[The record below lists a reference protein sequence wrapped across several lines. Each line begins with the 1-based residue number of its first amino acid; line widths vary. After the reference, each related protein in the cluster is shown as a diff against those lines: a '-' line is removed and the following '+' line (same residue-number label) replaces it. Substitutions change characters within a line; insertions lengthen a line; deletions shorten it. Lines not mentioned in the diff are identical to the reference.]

1 MNHRILM
8 AAAALVCT
16 LGLALPLKAE
26 KKGILVTQHTGVLVA
41 GNNGYQVNPTG
52 DIVEF
57 SYNTDL
63 GGLLT
68 VVNYTFTRKTGKV
81 TIGKIPAEF
90 FPADADG
97 IEIVGLERNIALV
110 LFTTAGGSR
119 IYMTFNLRAT
129 DATPRPS
136 KTNVEQH
143 VALVGELCAISGPY
157 IVSYRYAD
165 DTYAVLRS
173 IQVYNHNWKV
183 NANKGIDD
191 KYGALATLNQP
202 VQKHYVGVSP
212 DPDPDRR
219 IISVLKP

>member
-1 MNHRILM
+1 MNHRMLM
-8 AAAALVCT
+8 VGAALVCA

-26 KKGILVTQHTGVLVA
+26 KKTILVAQHTGVLVA

-52 DIVEF
+52 DIVEY

-68 VVNYTFTRKTGKV
+68 VVDYTFTRKTGKV
-81 TIGKIPAEF
+81 TIGKIPAAY
-90 FPADADG
+90 FPVDADG
-97 IEIVGLERNIALV
+97 IAIVGLERNIALV

-119 IYMTFNLRAT
+119 VYMTFNLRAT
-129 DATPRPS
+129 EATPRPS
-136 KTNVEQH
+136 KTNVQQR
-143 VALVGELCAISGPY
+143 VALEAELCTISGAH

-173 IQVYNHNWKV
+173 IRVYNHNWKV

-202 VQKHYVGVSP
+202 LQKHYVGVSP

-219 IISVLKP
+219 IVSVLKP